1 MIKNTDTAAAA
12 ASATEIAYQTPSS
25 PHISGRIRIVM
36 IWNNNV
42 LKNEI
47 SADTAPLFRAV
58 KKEEP
63 KIPNPL
69 NKNETENNRNAL
81 VVSSVSAGSYPTKIL
96 AKGEALKT
104 AIVLKTTP
112 APSTS
117 IMLLRNIFF
126 SSSSFPAP

>member
-1 MIKNTDTAAAA
+1 
-12 ASATEIAYQTPSS
+12 
-25 PHISGRIRIVM
+25 M

-69 NKNETENNRNAL
+69 NKNEAENNRNAL
-81 VVSSVSAGSYPTKIL
+81 VVSSVSDGSYPTKIL
-96 AKGEALKT
+96 AKVDALKT
-104 AIVLKTTP
+104 AKPNNFEADGVKKIDVHKLHKSEDDDKGVTKEKFDKMSYKERTELYENDRETYDKL
-112 APSTS
+112 SKKEET
-117 IMLLRNIFF
+117 RF
-126 SSSSFPAP
+126 